1 MGAQGPEQQ
10 KRAKIPGNYLHTYLA
25 SKEMTVL
32 HMHQA
37 LSMLSL
43 EYYVKCLLGNFS
55 SFSDYTLF
63 MLTQGN

>member
-10 KRAKIPGNYLHTYLA
+10 KRAKTLGNYHTYLA
-25 SKEMTVL
+25 SKEMTVID
-32 HMHQA
+32 MHQA
-37 LSMLSL
+37 LSMLLL

-55 SFSDYTLF
+55 PFSDYTFF